1 MPELSLT
8 YHITQEDFVAAQRAH
23 QRRNLSGRVQFRLGM
38 FLFGLFLLMA
48 LFSVIFT
55 PHVWMNYTLPLVLAA
70 AYLYL
75 YYFAHRLAYRKNAG
89 LFSDIAVDV
98 SSDGIHIITP
108 HSESTVPWSRY
119 QKWVESKDVFLLY
132 VGQRTFNIIPKR
144 VLTAEQ
150 RDLLRTMLIGNV
162 GKAAVQ
168 EDVS

>member
-23 QRRNLSGRVQFRLGM
+23 QRRNLAGRIQFRLGM
-38 FLFGLFLLMA
+38 FLFGLFLLMTI
-48 LFSVIFT
+48 FSVIFT
-55 PHVWMNYTLPLVLAA
+55 PRVWMNYTLPLVLAA

-119 QKWVESKDVFLLY
+119 LRWIESKDVFLLY

-150 RDLLRTMLIGNV
+150 QDSLRTLLKRNV
-162 GKAAVQ
+162 TTAAIHEKQ
-168 EDVS
+168 

>member
-119 QKWVESKDVFLLY
+119 QQWVESKDVFLLY
-132 VGQRTFNIIPKR
+132 VGTRTFNIIPKR
-144 VLTAEQ
+144 VLTVEQ
-150 RDLLRTMLIGNV
+150 QDSLRTLLKRNV
-162 GKAAVQ
+162 ATTAVH
-168 EDVS
+168 EKV